1 MDTREASTGELVGQA
16 SEQVSRLARDE
27 IRLAVAELQTKGKR
41 AGIGAGLF
49 GGAGVIAWFGGM
61 TLVAAVVLL
70 LATVLDAWLAALI
83 VAVALFLG
91 AAVLA
96 LVGKKQVE
104 QGTPPLPEEAIEGVK
119 QDIAEVSERAHR

>member
-1 MDTREASTGELVGQA
+1 VDTREASTGELVGQA